1 MRYMLDTNTCI
12 ALIRERSP
20 QILRR
25 LKRQAAGDVGISTI
39 TLAEL
44 RFGVAKSSRREK
56 NAQALEE
63 FLLPLEIVAFDE
75 AAALAYG
82 AVRAD
87 LERRGTKIGANDT
100 LIGGHAMSLA
110 VTLVTNNTKEF
121 SRIRGLKIVDWTT

>member
-1 MRYMLDTNTCI
+1 MRYMLDINACI

-25 LKRQAAGDVGISTI
+25 LKRQEAGDVGISTI

-44 RFGVAKSSRREK
+44 RFGVAKSSRPEQ
-56 NAQALEE
+56 NARALEE

-75 AAALAYG
+75 AAALACG

-87 LERRGTKIGANDT
+87 LERRGTKIGGNDT
-100 LIGGHAMSLA
+100 LIGAHAMSLP

-121 SRIRGLKIVDWTT
+121 SRIRGLKIVDWTS